1 MLNVDLD
8 SFAGGALSE
17 KVNMALEQVVRNL
30 LDPATPFKAK
40 RKITIDMEFVQ
51 NESRSEVAAR
61 ISCKVKLAPQ
71 MPALTMMAIGKDLRS
86 GRVMAQE
93 YGAPQLEGADN
104 IVN

>member
-1 MLNVDLD
+1 MLNVDLE

-17 KVNMALEQVVRNL
+17 KVNIALEQVVRNL
-30 LDPATPFKAK
+30 LDPGTPYKPK
-40 RKITIDMEFVQ
+40 RKITIDMEFAQ
-51 NESRSEVAAR
+51 DEGRSTVVTT

-71 MPALTMMAIGKDLRS
+71 IPAMTRMAIGKDLRN

-93 YGAPQLEGADN
+93 YGAPRLEGADD